1 MAANLRDTLYGIF
14 EEYKNST
21 SDICNMIEV
30 ASSSGGV
37 HGHYVKGSYF
47 KMVIAS
53 IVHLYVFPAKPY
65 ELMEDCFTENISV
78 LGDYFADCPF
88 EFDVMFKLYF
98 AQHLITTGN
107 YIIAIVPLPFLGSKS
122 VSCSGGGGCF

>member
-1 MAANLRDTLYGIF
+1 MVANLRDTLYGIF

-21 SDICNMIEV
+21 SDICNMVEV

-47 KMVIAS
+47 KMAIAS

-65 ELMEDCFTENISV
+65 ELMGTTSLKIFQFLETILLTV
-78 LGDYFADCPF
+78 LFSL
-88 EFDVMFKLYF
+88 M
-98 AQHLITTGN
+98 
-107 YIIAIVPLPFLGSKS
+107 
-122 VSCSGGGGCF
+122 